1 MSLFKKDIN
10 EHDEFFDMVR
20 DYVIAKAAAG
30 KVRLASASDAYT
42 LESIGKIILAQI
54 EDGSYER
61 RERDRVPKLETP

>member
-30 KVRLASASDAYT
+30 KVRLASASLLMMGFPFSENNKRFRSKNSKKHAAAMR
-42 LESIGKIILAQI
+42 LLPSMNA
-54 EDGSYER
+54 
-61 RERDRVPKLETP
+61 